1 MIRLALNTSSDKIVK
16 LIKNDCHLS
25 SLNLIISIIDGAK
38 NFLLSPKW
46 WKTFQQGLIEAAV
59 TTSLFNK
66 LYLFN

>member
-16 LIKNDCHLS
+16 LIKNDCHLLL
-25 SLNLIISIIDGAK
+25 LNLIISVIDGEK
-38 NFLLSPKW
+38 NVSLSPKL

-59 TTSLFNK
+59 TISIFNK